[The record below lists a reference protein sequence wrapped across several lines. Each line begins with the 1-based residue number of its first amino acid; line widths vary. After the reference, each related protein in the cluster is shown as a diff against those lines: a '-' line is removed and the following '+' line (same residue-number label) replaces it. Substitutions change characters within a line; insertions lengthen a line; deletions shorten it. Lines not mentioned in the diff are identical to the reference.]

1 MASISGSKKGEGC
14 SRRRKNWI
22 ARKRQGVEAKTLVE
36 ETKEVKRGD
45 CGDSYLKLRRKKKVV
60 MKEVW
65 HHSQSLL
72 RARADLNGT
81 CVKPRFTFLAQSL
94 IFTAVMV

>member
-1 MASISGSKKGEGC
+1 M
-14 SRRRKNWI
+14 
-22 ARKRQGVEAKTLVE
+22 E

-45 CGDSYLKLRRKKKVV
+45 CGHNYLKLGRKKKVV

-81 CVKPRFTFLAQSL
+81 CVKPRFTVLTLVTYFHSCDDPDPDAHAHVVSRPDADRFLLQP
-94 IFTAVMV
+94 